1 MDKYKKWFYVQF
13 RLLWYERQTTF
24 LNNYYT
30 GIDLELFKKKWE
42 KIENNHNTISLR
54 KIIYTTRD
62 KILSNYVEEHQQD
75 EDIQNEINIIINDI
89 RSKILNKKDIKYK
102 KSFKKNKGF
111 KKITKNK
118 FYVLSSYTLDHF
130 LLLQGVQKI
139 DLW

>member
-1 MDKYKKWFYVQF
+1 M
-13 RLLWYERQTTF
+13 
-24 LNNYYT
+24 
-30 GIDLELFKKKWE
+30 
-42 KIENNHNTISLR
+42 R

-139 DLW
+139 NL